1 MSHLN
6 FRDKLERDF
15 AASLQSKQDTTMTD
29 TKPSDVEELEP
40 VAWLYR
46 HGGVSVPL
54 TDRAEDMTTRGWTE
68 TPLYA
73 HPPATTLAAQQ
84 ARIEALQKIVTEL
97 AEFDARNSIVHLR
110 DMARAAL
117 KEPTT

>member
-1 MSHLN
+1 MDYCN
-6 FRDKLERDF
+6 KCGFTGEADRDGFHKRPSDGRDCNYT
-15 AASLQSKQDTTMTD
+15 AYTQPDAPMTD
-29 TKPSDVEELEP
+29 TKPSDVEGLIAELNDLVDCGCLEGKLEC
-40 VAWLYR
+40 A
-46 HGGVSVPL
+46 
-54 TDRAEDMTTRGWTE
+54 TRA
-68 TPLYA
+68 
-73 HPPATTLAAQQ
+73 ATTLAAQQ